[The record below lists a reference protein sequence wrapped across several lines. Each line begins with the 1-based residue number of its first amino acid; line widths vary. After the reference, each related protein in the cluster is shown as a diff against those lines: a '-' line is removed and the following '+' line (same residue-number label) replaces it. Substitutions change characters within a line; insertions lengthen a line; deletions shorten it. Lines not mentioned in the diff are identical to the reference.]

1 MNWTEQFSW
10 LNPKLELF
18 MVSTKGNWPLYS
30 YVFHQPHKCFD
41 LFKDSTIFFFMYQ
54 YIIVCHRKDSTR
66 SSFPSR
72 LFLDK
77 EIHFDYENDTLSA
90 VKLNFD
96 ISAMLNPLEV
106 TKVAFYLSGM
116 TSRPLCWNLSIIVK
130 HMLIILNRP
139 S

>member
-1 MNWTEQFSW
+1 MSSINLNSVLIFSRILQF
-10 LNPKLELF
+10 F
-18 MVSTKGNWPLYS
+18 
-30 YVFHQPHKCFD
+30 
-41 LFKDSTIFFFMYQ
+41 FFFMYQ

-72 LFLDK
+72 LFIDK
-77 EIHFDYENDTLSA
+77 EIHFDYENDILSA

-106 TKVAFYLSGM
+106 TKTSFYLSGM

-130 HMLIILNRP
+130 HNVDKETGNEKFKKRRIDMKRLFSL
-139 S
+139 

>member
-30 YVFHQPHKCFD
+30 YVFHQP
-41 LFKDSTIFFFMYQ
+41 Q

-72 LFLDK
+72 LFIDK
-77 EIHFDYENDTLSA
+77 EIHFDYENDILSA

-106 TKVAFYLSGM
+106 TKVSFYLSGM

-130 HMLIILNRP
+130 HNVDKETGNEKFKKRRIDMKRLAII